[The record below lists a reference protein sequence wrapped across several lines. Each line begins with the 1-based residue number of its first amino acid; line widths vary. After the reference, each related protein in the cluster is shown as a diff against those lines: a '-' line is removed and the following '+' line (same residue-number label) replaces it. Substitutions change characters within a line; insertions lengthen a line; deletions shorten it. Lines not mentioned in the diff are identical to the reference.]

1 MNNQLNFIS
10 TYTVEQF
17 KALKRVDEILV
28 KQGKEGKQFLSWI
41 GGTGAVSSRGIQNI
55 TRPLVS
61 LVNPETDKEPTK
73 EEMMYVGKS
82 IKDGE
87 SGHMVSDPRGGGYF
101 FLLHQE
107 GEGAAP
113 LARL

>member
-17 KALKRVDEILV
+17 KTLKKVDEILV
-28 KQGKEGKQFLSWI
+28 KQGKEGKQFLSWV
-41 GGTGAVSSRGIQNI
+41 GGTGAVSARGIQNI
-55 TRPLVS
+55 TRPLIS

-82 IKDGE
+82 VKDQV
-87 SGHMVSDPRGGGYF
+87 GHTVSDPRGGSYF
-101 FLLHQE
+101 YLLHQE

>member
-17 KALKRVDEILV
+17 KTLKKVDEILV

-41 GGTGAVSSRGIQNI
+41 GGTGAVSSRGIEGI
-55 TRPLVS
+55 TKPLIS

-82 IKDGE
+82 IKDEE
-87 SGHMVSDPRGGGYF
+87 SGHMISDPRAGGFF